1 MAYGEGILTF
11 SDDTK
16 YKGKFNKNK
25 IHGKG
30 SYTDARENVHEGK
43 WSYGKLRV
51 KLDKKTRKIIKL
63 SVKEEA
69 PTIYHEIRGTG
80 KVIGQW
86 FEALQDSSG
95 VFKLTNKGKRDMA
108 KKIEEAGERSD
119 GWQ

>member
-1 MAYGEGILTF
+1 MVKESLTF

-51 KLDKKTRKIIKL
+51 KLDKKTRK
-63 SVKEEA
+63 
-69 PTIYHEIRGTG
+69 
-80 KVIGQW
+80 
-86 FEALQDSSG
+86 
-95 VFKLTNKGKRDMA
+95 
-108 KKIEEAGERSD
+108 
-119 GWQ
+119 